1 MKQKALIVISGGLDS
16 VVALYQAVNTYDV
29 ELGVSFNYGS
39 KHNHKEIPFAKY
51 HCVRMGVRH
60 LSVNL
65 DFINDYFTSTLLR
78 SGGIIPDG
86 HYTDD
91 AMKQTVVPFRNG
103 IMLSVAAGMAESLD
117 INKLIIGAHAD
128 DHGIY
133 PDCRENFIKAMSN
146 AVSLGTY
153 NGVEVIAPFLAMKKS
168 EIVSV
173 GNSLGVDFSK
183 TWSCYKGKE
192 KHCGTCGTC
201 VARKEA
207 FNVAEVKDPTMYEI
221 TLAEKQ

>member
-1 MKQKALIVISGGLDS
+1 MKQKALIIISGGLDS

-65 DFINDYFTSTLLR
+65 DFINDYFNSSLLR
-78 SGGIIPDG
+78 SGGVIPDG
-86 HYTDD
+86 HYTDEV
-91 AMKQTVVPFRNG
+91 MKQTVVPFRNG
-103 IMLSVAAGMAESLD
+103 IMLSIAAGMAESLD
-117 INKLIIGAHAD
+117 INKLIIGAHSD

-133 PDCRENFIKAMSN
+133 PDCRENFIKAMSS

-153 NGVEVIAPFLAMKKS
+153 NNAEIIAPFLTMKKG

-173 GNSLGVDFSK
+173 GSSLGVDFSK

-192 KHCGTCGTC
+192 KHCGKCGTC
-201 VARKEA
+201 TARKEA
-207 FNVAEVKDPTMYEI
+207 FKSAEVRDPTEYEEDTI
-221 TLAEKQ
+221 AKA